1 MVGSYHQIVGSD
13 VGMVEGKETDL
24 LLLLG
29 LSAALSASSLLGL
42 ALLQEGLR
50 DHDLVLGGDGAVGG

>member
-1 MVGSYHQIVGSD
+1 
-13 VGMVEGKETDL
+13 MVEGKETDL